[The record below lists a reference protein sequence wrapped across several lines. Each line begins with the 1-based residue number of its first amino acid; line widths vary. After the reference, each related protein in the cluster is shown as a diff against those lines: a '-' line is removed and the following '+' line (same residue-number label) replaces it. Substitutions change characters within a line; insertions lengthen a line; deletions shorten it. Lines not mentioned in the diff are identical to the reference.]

1 MFGDEGGY
9 SNRASDRGGPTKYG
23 VTHKTLAAHRG
34 VPSVAAD
41 QVKTMTKME
50 AEDIYR
56 RSYWGQSGG
65 DLLPPDSTMPPSISA

>member
-1 MFGDEGGY
+1 V
-9 SNRASDRGGPTKYG
+9 SLTRRWRRI
-23 VTHKTLAAHRG
+23 AAHRG

-41 QVKTMTKME
+41 QVKAMTKME

-65 DLLPPDSTMPPSISA
+65 DLCRPASITPLSTSLIAPGRHAR